1 MKMGAIPTVSRG
13 TRVVDPVLAGTE
25 PAIRV
30 LAMPADTNPTG
41 DIFGGWIMAQM
52 DLAGGILASR
62 RAGGRVVTVAMNA
75 FEFHHPVYVGD
86 LLSCYGRVVRV
97 GRTSLTLHLEAF
109 AERAAELGQVVKVTE
124 ATATFVA
131 VDEQRRPRPVPPL
144 DAPTDEPPPAA

>member
-1 MKMGAIPTVSRG
+1 M
-13 TRVVDPVLAGTE
+13 VDPVLAGTE

-62 RAGGRVVTVAMNA
+62 RARGRVVTVAMNA

-97 GRTSLTLHLEAF
+97 GRTSLTLQLEAF
-109 AERAAELGQVVKVTE
+109 AERAADPGQVVKVTE

-131 VDEQRRPRPVPPL
+131 VDEQRRPRPVP
-144 DAPTDEPPPAA
+144 AAGTD

>member
-1 MKMGAIPTVSRG
+1 M
-13 TRVVDPVLAGTE
+13 VDPVLAGTE

>member
-1 MKMGAIPTVSRG
+1 MGAIPTVSRG

-30 LAMPADTNPTG
+30 LAMPADTNPAG

-97 GRTSLTLHLEAF
+97 GRTSLTLQLEAF

-144 DAPTDEPPPAA
+144 DAPTDAPTPGA

>member
-1 MKMGAIPTVSRG
+1 MGAIPTRSRG

-62 RAGGRVVTVAMNA
+62 RARGRVVTVAMNA

-86 LLSCYGRVVRV
+86 LLSCYGHVVRV
-97 GRTSLTLHLEAF
+97 GRTSLTLHLEAYS
-109 AERAAELGQVVKVTE
+109 ERAAEPGQVVKVTE

-131 VDEQRRPRPVPPL
+131 VDDQRQPRPVPP
-144 DAPTDEPPPAA
+144 E

>member
-1 MKMGAIPTVSRG
+1 MGAIPARSTG

-52 DLAGGILASR
+52 DLAGGVVASR

-75 FEFHHPVYVGD
+75 FEFLEPVFVGD
-86 LLSCYGRVVRV
+86 LVSCYGHVVRV
-97 GRTSLTLHLEAF
+97 GRTSLTLQLVAY
-109 AERAAELGQVVKVTE
+109 AERARDPGQVVKVTE

-131 VDEQRRPRPVPPL
+131 VDDQRRPRPVPPL
-144 DAPTDEPPPAA
+144 

>member
-1 MKMGAIPTVSRG
+1 M
-13 TRVVDPVLAGTE
+13 VDPVLAGTE

-62 RAGGRVVTVAMNA
+62 RARGRVVTVAMNA
-75 FEFHHPVYVGD
+75 FEFLEPVFVGD
-86 LLSCYGRVVRV
+86 LVSCYGHVVRV
-97 GRTSLTLHLEAF
+97 GRTSLTLQLVAY
-109 AERAAELGQVVKVTE
+109 AERSGDPGQVVKVTE

-131 VDEQRRPRPVPPL
+131 VDDQRRPRPVPAEL
-144 DAPTDEPPPAA
+144 GGTR

>member
-1 MKMGAIPTVSRG
+1 ML
-13 TRVVDPVLAGTE
+13 DPVLAGTE

-62 RAGGRVVTVAMNA
+62 RARGRVVTVAMNA